1 LTNFELANSTFT
13 MRWLFF
19 FFFYGKLVFYMV
31 IEFFLSI
38 IFSGKSFFD
47 LEISFFIFFCHEAEN
62 MLWNIFLD
70 SRKPH
75 FSESTLCGSRWTS
88 KTPAVPDSYK
98 RCTPWLE
105 LETCCAHLKPF
116 VITLRPLGTM
126 LWNMLPLYNAYK
138 AKSLKNIFFL
148 TFHNK
153 VIKKNRRKYTKK

>member
-1 LTNFELANSTFT
+1 
-13 MRWLFF
+13 
-19 FFFYGKLVFYMV
+19 
-31 IEFFLSI
+31 
-38 IFSGKSFFD
+38 
-47 LEISFFIFFCHEAEN
+47 

-75 FSESTLCGSRWTS
+75 FSKSALCGSRWAS

-153 VIKKNRRKYTKK
+153 VIKKKKEKIYKEIDIKTFMLGRYKAHQQVNYHKKKQVKLYESCSSDMYHIVTKSISFPEKSF